1 MKKISY
7 FILAIGLALGIASCE
22 KMLEYP
28 PEGAILAADA
38 LKTPDDA
45 QRLLNSCYDVIG
57 NLFDGKYQNICEL
70 MSDNMAEP
78 NGLDFNAVYNRETN
92 FFTPTTNGTYGDFYY
107 AIYRCNSL
115 MKNFDLI
122 EGLSD
127 VERTHM
133 EAEAKFIRA
142 FCHFSVV
149 KIWAQPYGSTP
160 TNSHLGIILK
170 RDASN
175 EPLAR
180 STVEESYAF
189 IIEDLMYAYNNLADN
204 NGNYATKNAA
214 AGLLGMVYFQM
225 NNYTKAVEYVN
236 YAIGAPDEV
245 PFYQMSD
252 TLDRFPENPGENPEI
267 IFGVVSSNP
276 GANHIDQRTDNFI
289 GNYNAGGVLPPNL
302 MLSNELYQF
311 TSLNSADDRLGW
323 MQSSG
328 GKYKNRR
335 FENKV
340 FFNIPIIYL
349 TELRLIRAECLGE
362 MGGDL
367 SDAIADI
374 NAIRDRAFGAGLNDL
389 SSGSTPAEV
398 IAAARRE
405 YRIETMGE
413 GKWIDQ
419 LKRIGAKGENIVVR
433 NAPWNCPG
441 MALQFPNSEFTSA
454 LFVGNPEGGC
464 N

>member
-7 FILAIGLALGIASCE
+7 FILAIGLALGISSCE

-28 PEGAILAADA
+28 PEGAILAEDA

-45 QRLLNSCYDVIG
+45 QRLLNSCYDVIA

-127 VERTHM
+127 DERKRM
-133 EAEAKFIRA
+133 EAEARFIRA
-142 FCHFSVV
+142 FCHFNVV

-160 TNSHLGIILK
+160 DNSHLGIILK

-175 EPLAR
+175 LPIPR
-180 STVEESYAF
+180 STVAESYAF
-189 IIEDLMYAYNNLADN
+189 IIEDLEFALGNLPES
-204 NGNYATKNAA
+204 NGNYAKQDAA
-214 AGLLGMVYFQM
+214 AGLLAMVYFQM
-225 NNYTKAVEYVN
+225 NNYVQAEQYASLVINNGN
-236 YAIGAPDEV
+236 Y
-245 PFYQMSD
+245 FMRD
-252 TLDRFPENPGENPEI
+252 TLDRFPATPEVNLETV
-267 IFGVVSSNP
+267 FGIVSSNP
-276 GANHIDQRTDNFI
+276 GADHVDQRTDNFI

-302 MLSNELYQF
+302 MFSNELYQF
-311 TSLNSADDRLGW
+311 TNLNSADDRLGW

-367 SDAIADI
+367 SVAIADI

>member
-45 QRLLNSCYDVIG
+45 QRLLNSCYDVIA

-122 EGLSD
+122 DGLSD
-127 VERTHM
+127 DDRNRM

-142 FCHFSVV
+142 FCHFNVV
-149 KIWAQPYGSTP
+149 KIWAQPYGSSP
-160 TNSHLGIILK
+160 SNSHLGIIL
-170 RDASN
+170 RREASN
-175 EPLAR
+175 EPLSR
-180 STVEESYAF
+180 STVGESYSF
-189 IIEDLMYAYNNLADN
+189 IIEDLEYAYSNLPES
-204 NGNYATKNAA
+204 NGNYATKDAA
-214 AGLLGMVYFQM
+214 AGLLAMVYFQM
-225 NNYTKAVEYVN
+225 NNYVEAEHFASLVINFGN
-236 YAIGAPDEV
+236 YT
-245 PFYQMSD
+245 MRD
-252 TLDRFPENPGENPEI
+252 TLDRFPATPEVNLETV
-267 IFGVVSSNP
+267 FGIVSSNP
-276 GANHIDQRTDNFI
+276 GADHVDQRTDNFI

-302 MLSNELYQF
+302 MFSNELYQF
-311 TSLNSADDRLGW
+311 TNLNSADDRLGW

-349 TELRLIRAECLGE
+349 TELKLIRAECLGE
-362 MGGDL
+362 MGSQL
-367 SDAIADI
+367 EVAISDI
-374 NAIRDRAFGAGLNDL
+374 NEIRGRAFGAGLNDL

-419 LKRIGAKGENIVVR
+419 LKRIGAKGENVVVR
-433 NAPWNCPG
+433 DAPWNCPG

>member
-7 FILAIGLALGIASCE
+7 FILAIGLALGITSCE

-28 PEGAILAADA
+28 PEGAILAEDA

-45 QRLLNSCYDVIG
+45 QRLLNSCYDVIA

-127 VERTHM
+127 DERKRM
-133 EAEAKFIRA
+133 EAEARFIRA
-142 FCHFSVV
+142 FCHFNVV

-160 TNSHLGIILK
+160 DNSHLGIILK

-175 EPLAR
+175 LPIPR
-180 STVEESYAF
+180 STVAESYAF
-189 IIEDLMYAYNNLADN
+189 IIEDLEFALGNLPES
-204 NGNYATKNAA
+204 NGNYAKQDAA
-214 AGLLGMVYFQM
+214 AGLLAMVYFQM
-225 NNYTKAVEYVN
+225 NNYVQAEQYASLVINNGN
-236 YAIGAPDEV
+236 Y
-245 PFYQMSD
+245 FMRD
-252 TLDRFPENPGENPEI
+252 TLDRFPATPEVNLETV
-267 IFGVVSSNP
+267 FGIVSSNP
-276 GANHIDQRTDNFI
+276 GAAHVDQRTDNFI

-302 MLSNELYQF
+302 MFSNELYQF
-311 TSLNSADDRLGW
+311 TNLNSADDRLGW

-349 TELRLIRAECLGE
+349 TELKLIRAECLGE

-367 SDAIADI
+367 AVAINDI
-374 NAIRDRAFGAGLNDL
+374 NDVRDRAFGAGLNDL
-389 SSGSTPAEV
+389 SSGSAPAEV

>member
-28 PEGAILAADA
+28 PEGAILAEDA
-38 LKTPDDA
+38 LNTPDDA
-45 QRLLNSCYDVIG
+45 QRLLNSCYDVIA

-122 EGLSD
+122 EGLTD
-127 VERTHM
+127 DERKRM
-133 EAEAKFIRA
+133 EAEARFIRA

-149 KIWAQPYGSTP
+149 KIWAQPYGATP
-160 TNSHLGIILK
+160 SNSHLGIILK
-170 RDASN
+170 KDASN
-175 EPLAR
+175 EPLPR
-180 STVEESYAF
+180 STVAESYAF
-189 IIEDLMYAYNNLADN
+189 ILEDLEYAFANLPES
-204 NGNYATKNAA
+204 NGNYAKQDAA
-214 AGLLGMVYFQM
+214 AGLLAMVYFQM
-225 NNYTKAVEYVN
+225 NNYAQAEF
-236 YAIGAPDEV
+236 YASKVIDFGD
-245 PFYQMSD
+245 YSLRD
-252 TLDRFPENPGENPEI
+252 NLDRFPATPEVNLETV
-267 IFGVVSSNP
+267 FGIVSSSP
-276 GANHIDQRTDNFI
+276 GDANIDQRTDNFI

-302 MLSNELYQF
+302 MFSNELYQF
-311 TSLNSADDRLGW
+311 TNLNSADDRLGW

-335 FENKV
+335 FEDKV

-349 TELRLIRAECLGE
+349 TELKLIRAECLGE

-367 SDAIADI
+367 SVAIADI
-374 NAIRDRAFGAGLNDL
+374 NAIRDRAFGVGLNDL
-389 SSGSTPAEV
+389 STSSTAAQV

-413 GKWIDQ
+413 GKWINQ

>member
-1 MKKISY
+1 
-7 FILAIGLALGIASCE
+7 
-22 KMLEYP
+22 
-28 PEGAILAADA
+28 
-38 LKTPDDA
+38 
-45 QRLLNSCYDVIG
+45 
-57 NLFDGKYQNICEL
+57 
-70 MSDNMAEP
+70 
-78 NGLDFNAVYNRETN
+78 
-92 FFTPTTNGTYGDFYY
+92 
-107 AIYRCNSL
+107 
-115 MKNFDLI
+115 LI
-122 EGLSD
+122 NGLSD
-127 VERTHM
+127 AERTRM
-133 EAEAKFIRA
+133 EAEARFIRA
-142 FCHFSVV
+142 FCHFNVV

-175 EPLAR
+175 LPIPR
-180 STVEESYAF
+180 STVAESYAF
-189 IIEDLMYAYNNLADN
+189 IIEDLEFALGNLPES
-204 NGNYATKNAA
+204 NGNYARQDAA
-214 AGLLGMVYFQM
+214 AGLLAMVYFQM
-225 NNYTKAVEYVN
+225 NNYVQAEQYASMVINSGN
-236 YAIGAPDEV
+236 YI
-245 PFYQMSD
+245 MRD
-252 TLDRFPENPGENPEI
+252 TLDRFPATPEVNLETV
-267 IFGVVSSNP
+267 FGIVSSNP
-276 GANHIDQRTDNFI
+276 GADHVDQRTDNFI

-302 MLSNELYQF
+302 MFSNELYQF
-311 TSLNSADDRLGW
+311 ANLNSADDRLGW

-335 FENKV
+335 FEDKV

-349 TELRLIRAECLGE
+349 SELRLIRAECLGE
-362 MGGDL
+362 MAGDL
-367 SDAIADI
+367 SVAIADI

-389 SSGSTPAEV
+389 SATSTAADV

-413 GKWIDQ
+413 GKWINQ

>member
-28 PEGAILAADA
+28 PEGAILAEDA

-122 EGLSD
+122 DGLSD
-127 VERTHM
+127 TDRLRM

-142 FCHFSVV
+142 FCHFNVV
-149 KIWAQPYGSTP
+149 KIWAQPYGSSP
-160 TNSHLGIILK
+160 SNSHLGIILK

-180 STVEESYAF
+180 STVSESYSF
-189 IIEDLMYAYNNLADN
+189 IIEDLEYAYSNLPES
-204 NGNYATKNAA
+204 NGNYANKDAA
-214 AGLLGMVYFQM
+214 AGLLAMVYFQM
-225 NNYTKAVEYVN
+225 NNYVQAEQ
-236 YAIGAPDEV
+236 YASLVINSGS
-245 PFYQMSD
+245 YSMSD
-252 TLDRFPENPGENPEI
+252 TLDRFPATPEMNPETV
-267 IFGVVSSNP
+267 FGIVSSNP
-276 GANHIDQRTDNFI
+276 GADHVDQRTDNFI

-335 FENKV
+335 FEDKV

-349 TELRLIRAECLGE
+349 TELKLIRAECLGE

-367 SDAIADI
+367 SVAIADI
-374 NAIRDRAFGAGLNDL
+374 NAIRDRAFGVGLNDL
-389 SSGSTPAEV
+389 SASSTASDV
-398 IAAARRE
+398 IVAARRE

-413 GKWIDQ
+413 GKWINQ

>member
-7 FILAIGLALGIASCE
+7 FILAIGLALGISSCE

-28 PEGAILAADA
+28 PEGAILAEDA

-45 QRLLNSCYDVIG
+45 QRLLNSCYDVIA

-127 VERTHM
+127 DERKRM
-133 EAEAKFIRA
+133 EAEARFIRA
-142 FCHFSVV
+142 FCHFNVV

-160 TNSHLGIILK
+160 DNSHLGIILK

-175 EPLAR
+175 LPIPR
-180 STVEESYAF
+180 STVAESYAF
-189 IIEDLMYAYNNLADN
+189 IIEDLEFALGNLPES
-204 NGNYATKNAA
+204 NGNYAKQDAA
-214 AGLLGMVYFQM
+214 AGLLAMVYFQM
-225 NNYTKAVEYVN
+225 NNYVQAEQYASLVINNGN
-236 YAIGAPDEV
+236 Y
-245 PFYQMSD
+245 FMRD
-252 TLDRFPENPGENPEI
+252 TLDRFPATPEVNLETV
-267 IFGVVSSNP
+267 FGIVSSNP
-276 GANHIDQRTDNFI
+276 GADHVDQRTDNFI

-302 MLSNELYQF
+302 MFSNELYQF
-311 TSLNSADDRLGW
+311 TNLNSADDRLGW

-367 SDAIADI
+367 SVAIADI

-389 SSGSTPAEV
+389 SATSTAADV

-413 GKWIDQ
+413 GKWINQ

>member
-28 PEGAILAADA
+28 PEGAILAEDA

-45 QRLLNSCYDVIG
+45 QRLLNSCYDVIA

-122 EGLSD
+122 DGLSD
-127 VERTHM
+127 AERTRM
-133 EAEAKFIRA
+133 EAEARFIRA
-142 FCHFSVV
+142 FCHFNVV

-160 TNSHLGIILK
+160 DNSHLGIILK

-175 EPLAR
+175 LPIPR
-180 STVEESYAF
+180 STVAESYAF
-189 IIEDLMYAYNNLADN
+189 IIEDLEFALGNLPES
-204 NGNYATKNAA
+204 NGNYARKDAA
-214 AGLLGMVYFQM
+214 AGLLAMVYFQM
-225 NNYTKAVEYVN
+225 NNYGEAEHYASLVINSGN
-236 YAIGAPDEV
+236 YA
-245 PFYQMSD
+245 MRD
-252 TLDRFPENPGENPEI
+252 TLDRFPVTPEVNLETV
-267 IFGVVSSNP
+267 FGIVSSNP
-276 GANHIDQRTDNFI
+276 GADHVDQRTDNFI

-302 MLSNELYQF
+302 MFSNELYQF
-311 TSLNSADDRLGW
+311 TNLNSADDRLSW

-349 TELRLIRAECLGE
+349 TELRLIRAECLAE
-362 MGGDL
+362 MGGNL
-367 SDAIADI
+367 TAAIEDI

-389 SSGSTPAEV
+389 SATSTAAEV

-413 GKWIDQ
+413 GKWINQ
-419 LKRIGAKGENIVVR
+419 LKRIGAKGESVYVR

>member
-7 FILAIGLALGIASCE
+7 FILAIGLALGISSCE

-28 PEGAILAADA
+28 PEGAILAEDA

-45 QRLLNSCYDVIG
+45 QRLLNSCYDVIA

-127 VERTHM
+127 DERKRM
-133 EAEAKFIRA
+133 EAEARFIRA
-142 FCHFSVV
+142 FCHFNVV
-149 KIWAQPYGSTP
+149 KIWAQPYGSTLD
-160 TNSHLGIILK
+160 NSHLGIILK

-175 EPLAR
+175 LPIPR
-180 STVEESYAF
+180 STVAESYAF
-189 IIEDLMYAYNNLADN
+189 IIEDLEFALGNLPES
-204 NGNYATKNAA
+204 NGNYAKQDAA
-214 AGLLGMVYFQM
+214 AGLLAMVYFQM
-225 NNYTKAVEYVN
+225 NNYVQAEQYASLVINNGN
-236 YAIGAPDEV
+236 Y
-245 PFYQMSD
+245 FMRD
-252 TLDRFPENPGENPEI
+252 TLDRFPATPEVNLETV
-267 IFGVVSSNP
+267 FGIVSSNP
-276 GANHIDQRTDNFI
+276 GADHVDQRTDNFI

-302 MLSNELYQF
+302 MFSNELYQF
-311 TSLNSADDRLGW
+311 TNLNSADDRLGW

-362 MGGDL
+362 MGSQL
-367 SDAIADI
+367 EVAISDI
-374 NAIRDRAFGAGLNDL
+374 NEIRGRAFGAGLNDL